1 MCASARA
8 ADKTHT
14 MKNSETSEYYVSRS
28 NGPHCPDGPNGPN
41 YWKMINDLE
50 KIQSAV
56 SEWPLDEKSTK
67 REGDS
72 SLSRSEVIE
81 KLGKIEAGIVH
92 WQTMEEANK
101 YAESQWEW
109 QDRQDELEA
118 LEVNQGRAGRG
129 LLFAKAILATNQDV
143 LWAAL
148 FLLHVNREKY
158 AVQLLE
164 ECVDPVTPMPLLIG
178 KCFARLGFLDE
189 EAVRKAMKTKESLH
203 PGVVTGTR
211 SLENFTSLPD

>member
-1 MCASARA
+1 
-8 ADKTHT
+8 

-92 WQTMEEANK
+92 WQTMEEATK

-189 EAVRKAMKTKESLH
+189 EAVRKAMKAKESL
-203 PGVVTGTR
+203 PAGVVMGTR
-211 SLENFTSLPD
+211 SLETFASLPD